1 MHLVRAL
8 AFAFTA
14 FALGAAAV
22 SSASADTPATI
33 NVISLPSDTAG
44 TIYYADELGY
54 FKAAGLDVKITNMT
68 ASPPIVA
75 AVASGAGDIGFSVV
89 TSTAVAHER
98 GIPVRFIAPGAMWVT
113 ANATAELVVAK
124 DSALQSAASF
134 NGKTIATTGIADL
147 TYYGTKAWLD
157 RNGANVTSIKWVE
170 LSFPEMAAAVAAH
183 RVDAAMIAEPFL
195 EAAKP
200 LVKFVAPVDDA
211 VAPRFMSTGWI
222 ANNDWIKSH
231 PLEAAK
237 FLAVM
242 QKASQWAN
250 THQKESAQIL
260 LRNTRITPETAATM
274 SRVEYATTLD
284 AKQIQ
289 PSIDAVAK
297 YSNTPL
303 RVTPAAELIWRPN
316 QP

>member
-1 MHLVRAL
+1 MRLVRAL
-8 AFAFTA
+8 AFICAA
-14 FALGAAAV
+14 FALGAAAL
-22 SSASADTPATI
+22 APARGDTPATI

-124 DSALQSAASF
+124 DSPLRSAASF

-147 TYYGTKAWLD
+147 TYYGTKAWLE
-157 RNGANVTSIKWVE
+157 RNGADVTSIKWVE

-222 ANNDWIKSH
+222 ANNDWIKLH

-289 PSIDAVAK
+289 PSIDAAAK
-297 YSNTPL
+297 YSNVPL

>member
-1 MHLVRAL
+1 MHVVRVCTIVAAL
-8 AFAFTA
+8 A
-14 FALGAAAV
+14 LVAAP
-22 SSASADTPATI
+22 SAPARSDPAATI

-75 AVASGAGDIGFSVV
+75 AVAAGAGDIGFSVV
-89 TSTAVAHER
+89 TSTAVAHEH

-113 ANATAELVVAK
+113 ANGTAQLVVAK
-124 DSALQSAASF
+124 DSTLQSAASF

-147 TYYGTKAWLD
+147 TYYGTKAWLE
-157 RNGANVTSIKWVE
+157 RNGADVASVKWVE

-211 VAPRFMSTGWI
+211 IAPRFMSTGWI
-222 ANNDWIKSH
+222 ASNDWIKKH
-231 PLEAAK
+231 PAEAAT

-284 AKQIQ
+284 VKQIQ
-289 PSIDAVAK
+289 PSIDAAAK
-297 YSNTPL
+297 YSTVPL
-303 RVTPAAELIWRPN
+303 RVTPASELIWRPN

>member
-1 MHLVRAL
+1 MLYRTFVCALIAL
-8 AFAFTA
+8 ALGSTE
-14 FALGAAAV
+14 ALPARGA
-22 SSASADTPATI
+22 TPFTI

-54 FKAAGLDVKITNMT
+54 FKAAGLDVHITDMT

-75 AVASGAGDIGFSVV
+75 AVASGAGDVGFSVV

-113 ANATAELVVAK
+113 AIGTAQLVVAK
-124 DSALQSAASF
+124 DSPLQSAASF
-134 NGKTIATTGIADL
+134 NGKTIAVTGLADL

-157 RNGANVTSIKWVE
+157 KNGADTSTVKWVE
-170 LSFPEMAAAVAAH
+170 LSFPEMAAAVAQH
-183 RVDAAMIAEPFL
+183 RVDGAMIAEPFL

-222 ANNDWIKSH
+222 ATNDWIKAH
-231 PLEAAK
+231 PVEAAK
-237 FLAVM
+237 FAAVM
-242 QKASQWAN
+242 RQTAEWAN
-250 THQKESAQIL
+250 AHQKESAQIL
-260 LRNTRITPETAATM
+260 LHHTRITPETAATM

-284 AKQIQ
+284 PKLLQ
-289 PSIDAVAK
+289 PSIDAAAK
-297 YSNTPL
+297 YSATPM
-303 RVTPAAELIWRPN
+303 RVTPASELIWRP
-316 QP
+316 

>member
-1 MHLVRAL
+1 MRILRTAVFSLLALALGGFTTLPVRA
-8 AFAFTA
+8 A
-14 FALGAAAV
+14 
-22 SSASADTPATI
+22 TPLTI

-44 TIYYADELGY
+44 TLYYADELGY
-54 FKAAGLDVKITNMT
+54 FKAAGLDVHITDMT

-113 ANATAELVVAK
+113 ANGTAQLVVAK
-124 DSALQSAASF
+124 DSPLQSGASF
-134 NGKTIATTGIADL
+134 NGKTIAVTGLADL
-147 TYYGTKAWLD
+147 TYYGTKEWLD
-157 RNGANVTSIKWVE
+157 KNGADTSTIKWVE
-170 LSFPEMAAAVAAH
+170 LSFPEMAAAVAQH
-183 RVDAAMIAEPFL
+183 RVDGAMIAEPFL

-222 ANNDWIKSH
+222 ATNDWIKGH
-231 PLEAAK
+231 PAEAAK
-237 FLAVM
+237 FAAVM
-242 QKASQWAN
+242 QRAAQWAN

-260 LRNTRITPETAATM
+260 LHHTKITPEVAATM

-284 AKQIQ
+284 PKMVQ
-289 PSIDAVAK
+289 PSIDTAAK
-297 YSNTPL
+297 YSSTPM
-303 RVTPAAELIWRPN
+303 RVTPAAEIIWRP
-316 QP
+316 